1 MLLFISKF
9 FSWKMTFRNWPPPMI
24 TLFVFSAKAE
34 NNSPTMKKRLA
45 ETLTTIRKR
54 IRPVSEV
61 FTNLKK
67 RSNLKVAKST
77 ESLVGGIMS
86 PFSKKTSTPSANSHE
101 KSINDFHDIDEIQA
115 EIEKVEKED
124 AALQKMQSVYL

>member
-1 MLLFISKF
+1 
-9 FSWKMTFRNWPPPMI
+9 
-24 TLFVFSAKAE
+24 
-34 NNSPTMKKRLA
+34 MKKRLA
-45 ETLTTIRKR
+45 ETFTTIRKR

-67 RSNLKVAKST
+67 RSTNLKVAKST

-86 PFSKKTSTPSANSHE
+86 PFSKKSASSSSSANSHE
-101 KSINDFHDIDEIQA
+101 KSINDFHDIDEIA
-115 EIEKVEKED
+115 GEIEKVEKED

>member
-1 MLLFISKF
+1 
-9 FSWKMTFRNWPPPMI
+9 
-24 TLFVFSAKAE
+24 
-34 NNSPTMKKRLA
+34 MKKRLA
-45 ETLTTIRKR
+45 ETFTTIRKR

-86 PFSKKTSTPSANSHE
+86 PFSKKSASSSSANSHE
-101 KSINDFHDIDEIQA
+101 KSINDFHDIDEIAA

>member
-1 MLLFISKF
+1 
-9 FSWKMTFRNWPPPMI
+9 
-24 TLFVFSAKAE
+24 
-34 NNSPTMKKRLA
+34 MKKRLA
-45 ETLTTIRKR
+45 ETFTTIRKR

-86 PFSKKTSTPSANSHE
+86 PFSKKSASSSSSANSHE
-101 KSINDFHDIDEIQA
+101 KSINDFHDIDEIA
-115 EIEKVEKED
+115 GEIEKVEKED

>member
-1 MLLFISKF
+1 M
-9 FSWKMTFRNWPPPMI
+9 
-24 TLFVFSAKAE
+24 FSAKAE

-45 ETLTTIRKR
+45 ETFTTIRKR

-86 PFSKKTSTPSANSHE
+86 PFSKKTPTSSANSHE
-101 KSINDFHDIDEIQA
+101 KSICDFHDIDEIES

-124 AALQKMQSVYL
+124 VALQKMQSVYL